1 MLRMFA
7 AFAAVGVMI
16 AGPALAADA
25 SAAQL
30 GAIKGSVMVSKN
42 GKMVS
47 ASGAILKAGDRIV
60 TQANSSA
67 SVKFADGCV
76 VNLKPASMI
85 TVGAKSPCASGAGL
99 VSATPADPQQ
109 LFGLPEVA
117 TAAVAFVVVG
127 AIVVAAANSSGSS
140 TSP

>member
-1 MLRMFA
+1 MFA
-7 AFAAVGVMI
+7 AFAAVGAMI
-16 AGPALAADA
+16 ASPALAADA
-25 SAAQL
+25 SAAQI
-30 GAIKGSVMVSKN
+30 GAIKGSVMVSKD

-47 ASGAILKAGDRIV
+47 ANGAILKAGDRIV
-60 TQANSSA
+60 AQANGSA

-76 VNLKPASMI
+76 VNLKPATMI

-99 VSATPADPQQ
+99 VSATQANPQQ
-109 LFGLPEVA
+109 LFGLGEAA

-127 AIVVAAANSSGSS
+127 AIVIAAADSKDTS

>member
-16 AGPALAADA
+16 ASPALAADA

-47 ASGAILKAGDRIV
+47 ASGAVLKAGDRIV
-60 TQANSSA
+60 TQANGSA

-85 TVGAKSPCASGAGL
+85 TVAAKSPCASGAGL
-99 VSATPADPQQ
+99 VSATPADAQQ
-109 LFGLPEVA
+109 MFGLGEAA
-117 TAAVAFVVVG
+117 TAVTAFVVVG
-127 AIVVAAANSSGSS
+127 AIVIAASDSSSIS

>member
-1 MLRMFA
+1 MLRSFA
-7 AFAAVGVMI
+7 AFAAVGAMI
-16 AGPALAADA
+16 ASPALAADA
-25 SAAQL
+25 TAAQI
-30 GAIKGSVMVSKN
+30 GAIKGSVMVSQN

-47 ASGAILKAGDRIV
+47 ANGAMLKAGDRIV

-85 TVGAKSPCASGAGL
+85 TVAAKSPCASGAGL
-99 VSATPADPQQ
+99 VSAAPADAQQ
-109 LFGLPEVA
+109 LFGMS
-117 TAAVAFVVVG
+117 TAASAITAFVVVG
-127 AIVVAAANSSGSS
+127 AIVVAASQSSSIS

>member
-7 AFAAVGVMI
+7 AFAAVGAMI
-16 AGPALAADA
+16 ASPALAADA

-30 GAIKGSVMVSKN
+30 GAIKGSVMVNQN

-47 ASGAILKAGDRIV
+47 ANGATLKAGDRIV
-60 TQANSSA
+60 TQAGSTA

-85 TVGAKSPCASGAGL
+85 TLAAKSPCASGSGL
-99 VSATPADPQQ
+99 VSAAPADASQM
-109 LFGLPEVA
+109 FGLSTAA
-117 TAAVAFVVVG
+117 TAITAFVVVG
-127 AIVVAAANSSGSS
+127 AIVIAASDSKSIS